1 MVWLD
6 TNAWAVEDQIIV
18 TSSLVK
24 VVASSKLLFA
34 LYFLHVL
41 TKPSKN
47 DHVLAKDVFYKV
59 PVLNL

>member
-1 MVWLD
+1 MWLD

-47 DHVLAKDVFYKV
+47 DYVLAKDVF
-59 PVLNL
+59 